1 MRTRTIIGASLV
13 AIVLVIAGLLAYTSL
28 TSEQSGEQ
36 AADPPAEATE
46 QEPAAPDNAE
56 ETTAGEQIGAAEE
69 QTSPE
74 ETAPEETAPEQT
86 APEQTAPEE
95 TAPEE
100 TAVAEAPPE
109 ETLALYYDYQNV
121 YAWAEAYELLSSQS
135 KERVTSEQYVEFW
148 TAAPDFTVNYSFAD
162 IQIQGDGAAVVVD
175 GAISMEG
182 EEEPSQTVQAMLLE
196 DGAWRVVLSEG
207 QIAAFTGAE

>member
-56 ETTAGEQIGAAEE
+56 ETTAGEQIGAAE
-69 QTSPE
+69 
-74 ETAPEETAPEQT
+74 EQT